1 MGRDKRQIDFTGAK
15 SSPLVKV
22 LCKNTLVQTYVRL
35 ECIQQN
41 TTEIFVNQF
50 EKKDEN
56 KTSHSNNGYTDKK
69 NGNIGWN
76 PFERPAIMTVSVKI
90 SILGVGEGG

>member
-50 EKKDEN
+50 EKGRKQNVAQQQRIHGQKELQ
-56 KTSHSNNGYTDKK
+56 HWLEP
-69 NGNIGWN
+69 I
-76 PFERPAIMTVSVKI
+76 
-90 SILGVGEGG
+90 